1 MLLLYRAFDKSL
13 VRYSFSTAAKH
24 NLIKAPHP
32 PLIGHLVPPLKTG
45 DGSPN
50 FGLIRTH
57 ADVLQRKRDH
67 FLRQRDH

>member
-1 MLLLYRAFDKSL
+1 MTPKLLKL
-13 VRYSFSTAAKH
+13 
-24 NLIKAPHP
+24 
-32 PLIGHLVPPLKTG
+32 

-57 ADVLQRKRDH
+57 ADVLQRKRDR